1 MSREDNIKGHGLHEI
16 SPEKKKAIQ
25 SAGGKACGKKR
36 RLIKS
41 LKEAYLEELEET
53 KKTSSGKKLNG
64 FQAVAKAMVRE
75 AVSGNVAAAK
85 ELAHILGE
93 DIVRID
99 TSNAIPIQL
108 IDDGL
113 DNAIQ

>member
-1 MSREDNIKGHGLHEI
+1 MDKRDNIKGHGLHEI

-41 LKEAYLEELEET
+41 LKEAYLAELE
-53 KKTSSGKKLNG
+53 KDGKSGNN

-113 DNAIQ
+113 D